1 VSELFG
7 RSEPKVSDL
16 SRHDAAR
23 LEESLV
29 PLMEAAKNVTWYDA
43 PGREADLAMA
53 RLCLLR
59 RARAGASASAAAGDE
74 GVRTLLT
81 ETDHETVVWLLS
93 RAISYMDE
101 QGFPDVVPGAWLD
114 PEE

>member
-7 RSEPKVSDL
+7 RSEPKITDL

-29 PLMEAAKNVTWYDA
+29 PLLEAAKNVSWYDA
-43 PGREADLAMA
+43 PGQEADLAMA

-74 GVRTLLT
+74 GVRVLLT
-81 ETDHETVVWLLS
+81 ETDHEAVVWMLS
-93 RAISYMDE
+93 RAVSYMDE
-101 QGFPDVVPGAWLD
+101 QGFPEIVPGAWLEL
-114 PEE
+114 EE